1 MTAKAIAAALH
12 GRRCGSGWTARCP
25 AHKDRGPSLSICEKN
40 GKVLVHCFAGCSQRA
55 VIEALSDLGLWPEQE
70 RPVPTPVERRAW
82 IRERRRIERQ
92 LPAALLWRRVA
103 LILGEEVLDGF
114 KSALGDSSL
123 PQPRVGEIA
132 WWTRLLGRWQSLD
145 GFGLVEEY
153 QSWKRGDPRLTR
165 AMIRAGRNLE
175 LSELRALLRYV
186 NARSEEAA

>member
-1 MTAKAIAAALH
+1 
-12 GRRCGSGWTARCP
+12 
-25 AHKDRGPSLSICEKN
+25 
-40 GKVLVHCFAGCSQRA
+40 